1 MDLELVC
8 SQNEAFGRVTVEAM
22 MNMNPVIGADRGA
35 TKELIRDKYNGLL
48 YKEGDYI
55 DLANKIEEVY
65 NLKDKGRYMGVNGRK
80 YVIRY
85 YSSKTNCKNILKV
98 YDSIK

>member
-1 MDLELVC
+1 
-8 SQNEAFGRVTVEAM
+8 